1 MTLKDWI
8 LLIVPICFNGVV
20 VFALQ
25 RIFEKRQFERTI
37 KYEYFLM
44 LRKKIDTSLELH
56 AKATRLSNQ
65 GTPDNEAIINKTI
78 QEYVDSCLDVYY
90 FYIQNKILFGS
101 FDPHMENLATLIKQL
116 VDTSHHLES
125 NSVNV
130 KFSMIFNDIRD
141 ELMIMKKKC
150 IMF

>member
-1 MTLKDWI
+1 M
-8 LLIVPICFNGVV
+8 
-20 VFALQ
+20 
-25 RIFEKRQFERTI
+25 
-37 KYEYFLM
+37 
-44 LRKKIDTSLELH
+44 ELH

-78 QEYVDSCLDVYY
+78 QEYIDSCLDVYY

-101 FDPHMENLATLIKQL
+101 FDSHMENLATLIKQL

-125 NSVNV
+125 NSDNL

-150 IMF
+150 IKF